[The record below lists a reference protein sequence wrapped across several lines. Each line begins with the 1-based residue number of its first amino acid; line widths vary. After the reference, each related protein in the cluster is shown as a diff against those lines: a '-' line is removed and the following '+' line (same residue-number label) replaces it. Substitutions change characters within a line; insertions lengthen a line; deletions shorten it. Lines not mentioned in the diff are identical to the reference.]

1 VEIMMVILKVILLT
15 VLRGIELDD
24 LDNWCLRNTARYA
37 RLGAA
42 GLVNEQINASN
53 LYWGKLAI

>member
-1 VEIMMVILKVILLT
+1 MMVILKVILLT